1 MLGPELPDDNQDAA
15 LINRGMR
22 LNEAKKLKREKL
34 KAEEAVRLQEE
45 AAGLQPTTEQNKEK
59 KTPQK
64 AQPKS
69 KPQAEAQA
77 VQPQPQPSKPAE
89 SLPTRP
95 DPLAEQQEAVQ
106 IPIVEEPAPALEPTA
121 KSGPKQK
128 KQTKPK
134 TTSAPDTIQTEEVPA
149 VTILA
154 QPEPIAEALTPPEVT
169 QAAQPEPTTETVTTR
184 KRKRDA
190 ATPAVE
196 QPSAEPIVESP
207 DVLSLPRNGPQPKKL
222 KLNFTAPPPAETPT
236 ITVSTRAIAAAK
248 DVSSPSNANTPAVS
262 SPRISVR
269 QKSQRSQ
276 RNSAQPET
284 QNGSSEAAAQTPA
297 ANTRGTRPTTI
308 TLKHSA
314 TKAASAEPAN
324 TRQSL
329 RRSSIA
335 SLPGSANNKL
345 RSPAPGN
352 VATAA
357 DTNTGRR
364 PQRRKPPMGILQAEE
379 YGTKVI
385 VGKPKAASKKKKKT
399 EVKGEAATPV
409 IEDEMIDPDEPRYC
423 ICGDVSHGTMIACD
437 NEAVSSSLNRFSSY
451 MLTLTGLVRDR
462 VVPSRMCWSDRA
474 PWKTSQVVL
483 PNLSRKA
490 EERTGQEWH
499 RRLISKH
506 DLMRRLCVHLPT
518 TQGGVL
524 YAITTS
530 RYPVAA
536 LAFSNTNYSERPDT
550 ISRPVLRR
558 IRYLGSWQ

>member
-1 MLGPELPDDNQDAA
+1 MLGPEMPDDNQDAA

-45 AAGLQPTTEQNKEK
+45 AAGLQSSTDQNKDK
-59 KTPQK
+59 KTPLK

-69 KPQAEAQA
+69 KPPTQAQA
-77 VQPQPQPSKPAE
+77 ATPVEPLQPQP
-89 SLPTRP
+89 
-95 DPLAEQQEAVQ
+95 DPPAEQQEVVQ
-106 IPIVEEPAPALEPTA
+106 APIIEHPTPAPEPAA
-121 KSGPKQK
+121 KSGSKQK

-134 TTSAPDTIQTEEVPA
+134 SVPAPEILQTEETPVVTVP
-149 VTILA
+149 TRL
-154 QPEPIAEALTPPEVT
+154 EPVVESLTPPEAT
-169 QAAQPEPTTETVTTR
+169 QVAEPEPTPEIATTR
-184 KRKRDA
+184 KRKRDT

-196 QPSAEPIVESP
+196 PSPVEPIVESP

-222 KLNFTAPPPAETPT
+222 KLSVAAPPPAETPT

-248 DVSSPSNANTPAVS
+248 DMPSPNNANTPMVS

-269 QKSQRSQ
+269 QRSQRSQ

-284 QNGSSEAAAQTPA
+284 QTGSNEVAAQTPA
-297 ANTRGTRPTTI
+297 ANTRGARPTTI

-329 RRSSIA
+329 RRSSNA
-335 SLPGSANNKL
+335 SLPGSADNKY

-352 VATAA
+352 TASTA

-364 PQRRKPPMGILQAEE
+364 PTRRKPPQGVLQAEE
-379 YGTKVI
+379 NGTKVI
-385 VGKPKAASKKKKKT
+385 VGKRKAAPKSKNNKKS

-437 NEAVSSSLNRFSSY
+437 NEAVSPSLNRSTTRI
-451 MLTLTGLVRDR
+451 LTTNVLVRDR
-462 VVPSRMCWSDRA
+462 MVSSRVCWPDRA
-474 PWKTSQVVL
+474 PWKASQVVL
-483 PNLSRKA
+483 PNLSR
-490 EERTGQEWH
+490 
-499 RRLISKH
+499 
-506 DLMRRLCVHLPT
+506 
-518 TQGGVL
+518 
-524 YAITTS
+524 
-530 RYPVAA
+530 
-536 LAFSNTNYSERPDT
+536 
-550 ISRPVLRR
+550 
-558 IRYLGSWQ
+558 

>member
-64 AQPKS
+64 TLSKS
-69 KPQAEAQA
+69 KTQTQAQA
-77 VQPQPQPSKPAE
+77 VQSQSQPANPAE
-89 SLPTRP
+89 PLQTRS
-95 DPLAEQQEAVQ
+95 DPPAEQQEAVQ
-106 IPIVEEPAPALEPTA
+106 APAIEEPAAAPEPTTKSGLKQKKQNKPKSASAPEVPQAEEAPAVTVPGQLEPTA
-121 KSGPKQK
+121 E
-128 KQTKPK
+128 
-134 TTSAPDTIQTEEVPA
+134 AP
-149 VTILA
+149 
-154 QPEPIAEALTPPEVT
+154 TPPEMT
-169 QAAQPEPTTETVTTR
+169 QAAQSEPTTETVTTR

-222 KLNFTAPPPAETPT
+222 KLNVAAPPPAQTPT
-236 ITVSTRAIAAAK
+236 ITVSTRAIAAAR
-248 DVSSPSNANTPAVS
+248 DVPSPGNANTPAVS

-329 RRSSIA
+329 RRSSNA

-352 VATAA
+352 AAAAA
-357 DTNTGRR
+357 DTDTGKR
-364 PQRRKPPMGILQAEE
+364 PKRRKPPQGVLADEN
-379 YGTKVI
+379 GTKVI
-385 VGKPKAASKKKKKT
+385 VGKKKKKKT

-409 IEDEMIDPDEPRYC
+409 IEDELIDPDEPRYC

-437 NEAVSSSLNRFSSY
+437 NEAVSPSLDRFSIRI
-451 MLTLTGLVRDR
+451 LTWTALV
-462 VVPSRMCWSDRA
+462 
-474 PWKTSQVVL
+474 
-483 PNLSRKA
+483 
-490 EERTGQEWH
+490 
-499 RRLISKH
+499 
-506 DLMRRLCVHLPT
+506 
-518 TQGGVL
+518 
-524 YAITTS
+524 
-530 RYPVAA
+530 
-536 LAFSNTNYSERPDT
+536 
-550 ISRPVLRR
+550 
-558 IRYLGSWQ
+558 

>member
-45 AAGLQPTTEQNKEK
+45 AAGLQPMTTEQNKEK

-64 AQPKS
+64 VQPKS
-69 KPQAEAQA
+69 KTQTQPQA
-77 VQPQPQPSKPAE
+77 VQSQSQPAKPTE
-89 SLPTRP
+89 PLQTRS
-95 DPLAEQQEAVQ
+95 DPPAEQQEAVQ
-106 IPIVEEPAPALEPTA
+106 APVIEEPAAPPEPTA

-134 TTSAPDTIQTEEVPA
+134 SASAPEVFQPEETPA
-149 VTILA
+149 VTIPGQL
-154 QPEPIAEALTPPEVT
+154 EPPAGSPTPPKT
-169 QAAQPEPTTETVTTR
+169 IQAAQPEPTTETVTTR

-222 KLNFTAPPPAETPT
+222 KLNVAAPPPADTPT

-248 DVSSPSNANTPAVS
+248 DVSSPGNANTPAVS

-284 QNGSSEAAAQTPA
+284 QNGPNEAAAQTPA

-329 RRSSIA
+329 RRSSNA

-352 VATAA
+352 AAATA
-357 DTNTGRR
+357 DTDTGKR
-364 PQRRKPPMGILQAEE
+364 PKRRKPPQGVLQAEE
-379 YGTKVI
+379 NGTKVI

-399 EVKGEAATPV
+399 EMKGEAATPV

-437 NEAVSSSLNRFSSY
+437 NEAVSPSVDLFSTCI
-451 MLTLTGLVRDR
+451 LTLTVLVRDR
-462 VVPSRMCWSDRA
+462 VVPSRVCWPDRA
-474 PWKTSQVVL
+474 PRKASQVVL
-483 PNLSRKA
+483 PNLS
-490 EERTGQEWH
+490 
-499 RRLISKH
+499 
-506 DLMRRLCVHLPT
+506 
-518 TQGGVL
+518 
-524 YAITTS
+524 
-530 RYPVAA
+530 
-536 LAFSNTNYSERPDT
+536 
-550 ISRPVLRR
+550 
-558 IRYLGSWQ
+558 